1 MGKLQVFHE
10 TRYGFKATLRYLGP
24 DAWPEEYR
32 LIIYGFGGKEFYR
45 RDYCTAAE
53 AKEVLDTS
61 AGFWHTVRGYV
72 SDYGETV

>member
-53 AKEVLDTS
+53 AKEVLCCYSTRAPRAS
-61 AGFWHTVRGYV
+61 KILPSRTM
-72 SDYGETV
+72 